1 MSSEHP
7 WWVKALALLTGKT
20 ETQIA
25 WRLRQKREEQAR
37 KDSEPAPTPPP
48 PLGIRRKQAPWWHGV
63 VPEFA
68 QDFPVTFALG
78 VLCVLWYALGVLS
91 TGGDVGAFSVYT
103 NQYLGATNGIL
114 IHSGEV
120 WRIITSNFVHHDL
133 LHLGFNL
140 YAFALAGKLVE
151 ELFGSAKAL
160 FAFLL
165 TGVIAMGFSHL
176 LNTYVSDI
184 PQLTSGGASGALC
197 GMIGM
202 ALVGGHRLN
211 TRAGIAVRDAM
222 IRWAI
227 YLVLFGFLIPF
238 VNNAAHGGGF
248 VAGCFLGFVLRFGLG
263 RPSSVR
269 SRALGWLSAVFIIG
283 ALMLQVQSWDG
294 APGGVRGLPRSI
306 FGMTLEENTNLRF
319 SELPGVVQ
327 CVEWS
332 PPRQPTPEDVQAC
345 THMTKAVPQCLESWQ
360 QLERQGRLLGNDLI
374 LRRAQLAQELDIRPC
389 FR

>member
-7 WWVKALALLTGKT
+7 WWVKALAIITGKT

-25 WRLRQKREEQAR
+25 WRLRQRKEEQERQA
-37 KDSEPAPTPPP
+37 KEPAPVPRPD
-48 PLGIRRKQAPWWHGV
+48 IAFKRKPAPWWHGL

-68 QDFPVTFALG
+68 RDFPMTFVLG
-78 VLCVLWYALGVLS
+78 LLCVLWYGVGVLA
-91 TGGDVGAFSVYT
+91 TGGDIGAFSVYT
-103 NQYLGATNGIL
+103 IQYLGATNGIL
-114 IHSGEV
+114 IHSGEA

-165 TGVIAMGFSHL
+165 TGVVAMGFSHF
-176 LNTYVSDI
+176 LNTYISDI

-202 ALVGGHRLN
+202 ALVGGHRLG

-222 IRWAI
+222 ARWAI
-227 YLVLFGFLIPF
+227 YLVLFGFLVPF
-238 VNNAAHGGGF
+238 INNAAHGGGF
-248 VAGCFLGFVLRFGLG
+248 VAGCILGLVLRFGLG
-263 RPSSVR
+263 RPSSFR
-269 SRALGWLSAVFIIG
+269 SRALAWLSAVFIIG
-283 ALMLQVQSWDG
+283 ALTLQVQSWDG

-306 FGMTLEENTNLRF
+306 FGMTLEENRNLRF
-319 SELPGVVQ
+319 SELPGVVG

-332 PPRQPTPEDVQAC
+332 PPRQPSEEEVRDC
-345 THMTKAVPQCLESWQ
+345 MHMSKAVPQCLESWQ
-360 QLERQGRLLGNDLI
+360 QVERQGRILGNDEL
-374 LRRAQLAQELDIRPC
+374 LRRSQLAQELSLNRC